1 MSFLTPTTHD
11 NVRLLSTYIYYRL
24 ALGLILG
31 SIHWAGLSKDVFGY
45 AHPSLFSNIALFYI
59 IICSLSLVLYWR
71 KALTAYSV
79 HLLGVIAFDFV
90 ALVAMIYASGN
101 LTGGLGYLLLIP
113 MAVGST
119 FLKGQASIGLAA
131 FGSILVLVMSLLSI
145 NDGNSDGRGFFAAG
159 ITGIALFVTATA
171 FRIFSDKV
179 QSSEDT
185 AKKQT
190 EQASYLQLISQR
202 IVETM
207 RTGII
212 VVDRDLR
219 IQLINNAAA
228 LMLTVNNK
236 FEGVKGIPAI
246 SENLNSWKDSG
257 IIPSPFTLTLD
268 GSQTIKVSFAY
279 LNDERFPSIMLFV
292 EDMQRLGQE
301 AQQLKLASLGRLT
314 ASIAHEVRNPLGA
327 ISHASQLLEESSN
340 IDTQDKKLL
349 EIIHNH
355 SKRINF
361 IINNILNFSRRKNAD
376 PEVIKLNQWLHDF
389 KQEYLQHHE
398 GEIEIIAKQRNIIAK
413 IDSTHLHQIL
423 TNLVENGMR
432 YSLKKTKRAIIQ
444 IAIDVQSKTHRP
456 TIDITDYGD
465 GIAEEDT
472 QRIFEPFYTTEVTG
486 SGLGLYL
493 CKELS
498 EANQANLSYYYDKKN
513 ETSIFKLVLAHPQR
527 RIELQ

>member
-1 MSFLTPTTHD
+1 MSFLNPTTHD
-11 NVRLLSTYIYYRL
+11 NVRLLGTYIYYRL

-31 SIHWAGLSKDVFGY
+31 SMHWTGLSQDVFGY
-45 AHPSLFSNIALFYI
+45 ASPRLFTDIAIFYI
-59 IICSLSLVLYWR
+59 IVCCVSLVLYWR
-71 KALTAYSV
+71 KTLKPYSV
-79 HLLGVIAFDFV
+79 HLLGVLAFDFV

-119 FLKGQASIGLAA
+119 FLKGQISIGLAA
-131 FGSILVLVMSLLSI
+131 FGTILVLGMSLLSI
-145 NDGNSDGRGFFAAG
+145 NSGSGDGRGFFAAG
-159 ITGIALFVTATA
+159 ITGVALFVTAIA

-179 QSSEDT
+179 QTSEDT

-219 IQLINNAAA
+219 IQLINNSAA

-236 FEGVKGIPAI
+236 FEGVKGIPSI
-246 SENLNSWKDSG
+246 SEHLSLWKDDG
-257 IIPSPFTLTLD
+257 IIPTPFTLTLD
-268 GSQTIKVSFAY
+268 DNQTIKVSFAH
-279 LNDERFPSIMLFV
+279 LNDTRFPSIMLFI
-292 EDMQRLGQE
+292 EDMQRVGQE

-314 ASIAHEVRNPLGA
+314 ASIAHEIRNPLGA

-340 IDTQDKKLL
+340 IDKEDQKLL

-361 IINNILNFSRRKNAD
+361 IINNILDFSRRKNAD
-376 PEVIKLNQWLHDF
+376 PETINLNQWVHDF
-389 KQEYLQHHE
+389 KNEYLQHHS
-398 GEIEIIAKQRNIIAK
+398 GDIEIIPRQRNIYAK
-413 IDSTHLHQIL
+413 IDSTHLHQII

-432 YSLKKTKRAIIQ
+432 YSLQKTKRAIIQ
-444 IAIDVQSKTHRP
+444 MVLDVEKKTHRP
-456 TIDITDYGD
+456 TIEVIDYGN
-465 GIAEEDT
+465 GIDEEDIHH
-472 QRIFEPFYTTEVTG
+472 IFEPFYTTEVTG

-498 EANQANLSYYYDKKN
+498 EANQANLSYYYDQQN
-513 ETSIFKLVLAHPQR
+513 TTSVFKLVLAHPQR